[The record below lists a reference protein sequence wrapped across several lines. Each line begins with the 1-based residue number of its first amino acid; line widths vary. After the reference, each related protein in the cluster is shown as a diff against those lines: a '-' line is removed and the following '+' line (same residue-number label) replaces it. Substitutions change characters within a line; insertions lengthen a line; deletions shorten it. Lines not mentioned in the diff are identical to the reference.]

1 MAYVDSEESEL
12 MRVVGR
18 IMAVMCVASGTVA
31 IPIVN
36 MAVPVL
42 GAVRCRGAGLYRQVQ
57 PVMGERCRE
66 RGEKQPSR
74 QGRCN

>member
-1 MAYVDSEESEL
+1 VAYADSEEGEL

-42 GAVRCRGAGLYRQVQ
+42 PGAG
-57 PVMGERCRE
+57 RE
-66 RGEKQPSR
+66 AAQPSGPM
-74 QGRCN
+74 QLACAGP